1 MQMPSPWRY
10 DLILWRATRGREGAL
25 REKQLDLAHVAA
37 GETVL
42 DVGCGTGTLAIA
54 AAGRGATVRG
64 LDSSPD
70 LLARARKKAR
80 RARRDV
86 IFELGT
92 GESLPYGDDSFD
104 VVVSSLVWHH
114 LSHDDLRASAQEL
127 ARVVKPTGRVLVID
141 VGAGAA
147 HGGRFDLGALA
158 PRLADAG
165 LEAVESGPFDA
176 GLHGIGQLHYVLAR
190 AA

>member
-1 MQMPSPWRY
+1 
-10 DLILWRATRGREGAL
+10 
-25 REKQLDLAHVAA
+25 
-37 GETVL
+37 
-42 DVGCGTGTLAIA
+42 
-54 AAGRGATVRG
+54 
-64 LDSSPD
+64 
-70 LLARARKKAR
+70 
-80 RARRDV
+80 
-86 IFELGT
+86 
-92 GESLPYGDDSFD
+92 
-104 VVVSSLVWHH
+104 VWHH

-147 HGGRFDLGALA
+147 HGGGFDLGAIA
-158 PRLADAG
+158 PRFAGVG